1 MDLTDMM
8 REPKPR
14 DAALMDLSWATED
27 KGLGRISEPS
37 VDEIVNNSKN
47 PNNTKP
53 ELEVEW
59 GTAGPDI
66 NIDEPAGVVE
76 RNLPEDALGDASDVI
91 VFARDLMNRGKMGND
106 LRVALTTKFAQ
117 EKLTRASDGLQ
128 ELLKLEG
135 LIGCVAVDGRGYE
148 SCQEALKV
156 AANSPYKGFI
166 KRVIGCSC
174 GDPHMLP
181 DHREMKATVPEC
193 SGNAIDDFFAVET
206 PVETA
211 LLAHCRSTML
221 PLIGQDIDD
230 SELSSTM
237 VDMMNVVGL
246 PEDDVDKMWKD
257 KHNNKYSNNLE
268 MLQEAFQTLG
278 KMAEKKVSQEYT
290 EAVDSS
296 EFHIARADNEIEFAA
311 PAMADLDVDPVDP
324 GLQQVFEPDAP
335 APTNFDGIGAL
346 VSDVG
351 DVPLAGTPDLSAID
365 VELTDET
372 DLSQLNMADPKE
384 APAQMVIDEKPAEME
399 FNEPVLSPIDIE
411 MTQFQEEEFEG
422 TDEVALNPSRV
433 PSGEIDIELGGGEIE
448 I

>member
-8 REPKPR
+8 KEPAPR
-14 DAALMDLSWATED
+14 DASLIDLSWVTD
-27 KGLGRISEPS
+27 GTGLGRTSEPS

-66 NIDEPAGVVE
+66 DINEPAGVVE
-76 RNLPEDALGDASDVI
+76 RHIPEEDLEGVSDVI
-91 VFARDLMNRGKMGND
+91 VFARDLMNRGKMGKE
-106 LRVALTTKFAQ
+106 LRVAITAKFDD
-117 EKLTRASDGLQ
+117 KTLRKASDGLQ
-128 ELLKLEG
+128 ELLRMEG

-148 SCQEALKV
+148 SCQEALK
-156 AANSPYKGFI
+156 AASNSPYKGFI

-174 GDPHMLP
+174 GDPHILP

-206 PVETA
+206 PVEKA
-211 LLAHCRSTML
+211 MLAHCRSTML

-237 VDMMNVVGL
+237 VDMMNVTGL
-246 PEDDVDKMWKD
+246 PEDDVDKMWHD
-257 KHNNKYSNNLE
+257 KHNDKYSTNLE
-268 MLQEAFQTLG
+268 MVQAAFLALSRKG
-278 KMAEKKVSQEYT
+278 EVASSKEYAEP
-290 EAVDSS
+290 VDASG
-296 EFHIARADNEIEFAA
+296 FHIAQADNEIEFAA
-311 PAMADLDVDPVDP
+311 PVMADLDVDPVDP

-335 APTNFDGIGAL
+335 APTNFDGVGAL

-351 DVPLAGTPDLSAID
+351 DVSLAETPDMSD
-365 VELTDET
+365 VDVQLTDET
-372 DLSQLNMADPKE
+372 DLSKLMFEEQEE
-384 APAQMVIDEKPAEME
+384 APAPVQVDERPAEMV
-399 FNEPVLSPIDIE
+399 FDEPVQSPLDVE

-422 TDEVALNPSRV
+422 TDEVDLNPACA
-433 PSGEIDIELGGGEIE
+433 PKGEIDIELGGEMDI
-448 I
+448 

>member
-1 MDLTDMM
+1 MDLTDVF
-8 REPKPR
+8 REPTQNKS
-14 DAALMDLSWATED
+14 ASLIDLSWATD
-27 KGLGRISEPS
+27 GKGLGRTSQPS

-47 PNNTKP
+47 PNNVKP

-66 NIDEPAGVVE
+66 DIDEPAGEVM
-76 RNLPEDALGDASDVI
+76 RNLPEDALGDASEVI
-91 VFARDLMNRGKMGND
+91 LFARDLMNRGKMGKD
-106 LRVALTTKFAQ
+106 LRAALTAKFAP
-117 EKLTRASDGLQ
+117 EKLGNASEGLQ
-128 ELLKLEG
+128 ELFKLEG

-148 SCQEALKV
+148 SCQEALK
-156 AANSPYKGFI
+156 AASNSPYKGFI

-181 DHREMKATVPEC
+181 DHREMKATIPEC

-206 PVETA
+206 PVETSM
-211 LLAHCRSTML
+211 LAHCRSTML

-237 VDMMNVVGL
+237 VDMMNVTGL

-257 KHNNKYSNNLE
+257 KHNDKYSSNLD
-268 MLQEAFQTLG
+268 MVQEAFIMLS
-278 KMAEKKVSQEYT
+278 KMAEKASAKEYT
-290 EAVDSS
+290 EPVDAS
-296 EFHIARADNEIEFAA
+296 EFHIAQADNEIELSSG
-311 PAMADLDVDPVDP
+311 AMADIDVDPVDP

-335 APTNFDGIGAL
+335 APTNFDGIGQL

-351 DVPLAGTPDLSAID
+351 DVPLAGTPDLSD
-365 VELTDET
+365 VDVQMTDET
-372 DLSQLNMADPKE
+372 DLSKLMFEEKEE
-384 APAQMVIDEKPAEME
+384 APAPVMVDERPAEMVVD
-399 FNEPVLSPIDIE
+399 EPVQSPIDVE

-422 TDEVALNPSRV
+422 IDEVDLNPKSAPTDEL
-433 PSGEIDIELGGGEIE
+433 DIEFGGEME